1 MDDDDDYFNGGIAAA
16 VVVPAARS
24 PLTSPRQRQET
35 AMEPTFV
42 PIFLLSPDRKNEVVR
57 EIA

>member
-1 MDDDDDYFNGGIAAA
+1 MDDDDYYGG
-16 VVVPAARS
+16 S
-24 PLTSPRQRQET
+24 GRQQRET

>member
-1 MDDDDDYFNGGIAAA
+1 MDDDDYYGG
-16 VVVPAARS
+16 S
-24 PLTSPRQRQET
+24 GRQPSCMQQGET